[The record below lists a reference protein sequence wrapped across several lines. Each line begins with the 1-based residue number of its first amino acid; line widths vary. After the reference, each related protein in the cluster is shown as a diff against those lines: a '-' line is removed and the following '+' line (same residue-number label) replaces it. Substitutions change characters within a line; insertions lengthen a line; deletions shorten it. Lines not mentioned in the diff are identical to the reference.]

1 MRLSFTPKQLRSGPV
16 VLEIIWQVLSFNS
29 QDHASPPARS
39 PGMDKDGLALYLKD
53 HCSASVGALELI
65 AHLKKSDPPPP
76 EAQLLDRLEGEIT
89 SEQSVLA
96 DLITALDSSR
106 NQWTD
111 AGAWLAEKAGFLKL
125 WIAKCETPPVFW
137 LQAFET
143 LALGIRGK
151 SALWTLLKEA
161 DNLPTG
167 SESGQYQALLEQS
180 QVQESLVEEARLRAG
195 LRLLHTTA

>member
-1 MRLSFTPKQLRSGPV
+1 
-16 VLEIIWQVLSFNS
+16 
-29 QDHASPPARS
+29 
-39 PGMDKDGLALYLKD
+39 MDKDGLALYLRD
-53 HCSASVGALELI
+53 HASASVGALELI
-65 AHLKKSDPPPP
+65 THLRKSDPPPP
-76 EAQLLDRLEGEIT
+76 EAKLLDRLEHEIT
-89 SEQSVLA
+89 GEQSVLT
-96 DLITALDSSR
+96 DLLTTLDSSR

-125 WIAKCETPPVFW
+125 WMAKCETPPVFW

-151 SALWTLLKEA
+151 SALWALLKEA
-161 DNLPTG
+161 GNLPMG

-180 QVQESLVEEARLRAG
+180 QVQEGLVEEARLRAG